1 MTEEENKQLGKL
13 IFEVAKNNKDLLV
26 DIYDRIKGILYSVG
40 NTYYSNLEDLKDSI
54 QDLLE
59 QILKKAKKFRKNAN
73 ACAWIMKIYKNSF
86 INFDRHEKVEREYLE
101 KLIEQVRSSYL
112 SSDDYFS
119 RYVFYNYILDNLNKA
134 ERKLFYYRFLC
145 QLSINDVANILG
157 KPKSTIQYR
166 ITQLEQKIR
175 KL

>member
-112 SSDDYFS
+112 SSNDYLS
-119 RYVFYNYILDNLNKA
+119 RYVFYNYILD
-134 ERKLFYYRFLC
+134 
-145 QLSINDVANILG
+145 
-157 KPKSTIQYR
+157 
-166 ITQLEQKIR
+166 KIGR
-175 KL
+175 AHV

>member
-119 RYVFYNYILDNLNKA
+119 RYVFYNYILDNLNKF